1 MSTEPEQSN
10 ETVSQ
15 ILAAVKSPMIFNALA
30 VLATVALVWIAFGV
44 DLTRERLEVL
54 GIGFLFVVGVTF
66 WLNWFAARNPR
77 FLAYGPREYL
87 RESEMAHE
95 RKMKGVE

>member
-1 MSTEPEQSN
+1 MAAPPVAPERPS
-10 ETVSQ
+10 ELLGA
-15 ILAAVKSPMIFNALA
+15 IKSPMIFNGLA
-30 VLATVALVWIAFGV
+30 ILSIVALVWHAISL
-44 DLTRERLEVL
+44 DLTSERLLVL
-54 GIGFLFVVGVTF
+54 GIGFLFVVGVTI

-95 RKMKGVE
+95 RKMARIE